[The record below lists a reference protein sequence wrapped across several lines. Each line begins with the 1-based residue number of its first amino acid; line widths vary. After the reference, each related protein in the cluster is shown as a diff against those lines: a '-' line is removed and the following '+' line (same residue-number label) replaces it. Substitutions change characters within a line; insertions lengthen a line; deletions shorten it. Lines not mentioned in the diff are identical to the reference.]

1 MQKSHRIWLAVPHEE
16 KDDAINA
23 HPRLDN
29 GQKALE
35 WDNEHRLWYARP
47 GADLNKFERWMPR
60 PHELSMNA
68 EDPVTEFA
76 QKLEEAGL
84 MVKGLP
90 VMDGSLQRVPTKQD
104 RKGSKSGAYKAY
116 LDGRPAGWYR
126 DYRSADAKPTQW
138 VFSGGGEMDPLARLH
153 LRAHA
158 QQTREDNARALEL
171 QYNRQAEYA
180 ARYVDR
186 YPQATTNTYLTRKGV
201 EAAPGIRINEKQE
214 LVIPFS
220 NAHGDIRS
228 YQRIPLTGGKDA
240 RILKDSEKTG
250 NWFALGTPQNGKP
263 LLFAEG
269 YATAASIHEASG
281 LPVLMTID
289 AGNMIAVGQNA
300 RAVWPDSQFIFCA
313 DNDHQL
319 KNPQTGE
326 PENKGI
332 LSATKAA
339 ELTNGEVIAP
349 AFTPTELE
357 QNLTDFNDLIL
368 SRGKDLARH
377 LINVQLHAMGIETP
391 FNTNSQT
398 RNAFVEGGL
407 VFTPVQETAMDN
419 HESPDIAHI
428 SDNDIA
434 REHTVS
440 ELAEATAAEKPAT
453 EAPVQPPE
461 NQASHKAGRETITL
475 FHGSPAAFSAIDSE
489 KIGLG
494 QNLVGRGFYTDTSVL
509 GVHYVM
515 EEINHKDYHVY
526 ELEIP
531 SESVV
536 LDRWDNS
543 TLTEELRAR
552 IREAGNSG
560 HQQLNENESISR
572 SELGNKLADSK
583 AIDDTFLN
591 FASSPQGM
599 SILKEAGID
608 ALKDN
613 SYVAIINTDLIDNIR
628 LRSAGGNIKA
638 EMTQYI
644 DKALSNVAQDAS
656 RLSNILQ
663 KEQNLSIHYEA
674 IRSELIN
681 LTVAQN
687 RPEEAERLTALLTH
701 TFVKTIDSPPDRKT
715 NITPLNRLYAEAI
728 RSLDLNHD
736 DSAAQLGRI
745 IDSAVV
751 NINPDQKFV
760 AEPNKPE
767 PAIPANEQNPAPTEP
782 EQPQPADVRDEPSPM
797 PPIES
802 DVLIPDTQS
811 NPDGTLVT
819 SPDDIGQSS
828 QSVAEAGSYAPL
840 PDLND
845 YADIRAQMDDPQ
857 FGEWMHSQSD
867 DLPHKPAQEQFTA
880 QELQE
885 TDEQAVKPEAA
896 LHDKN
901 AEPTAPV
908 SSELPIPPQS
918 PGAPLTGK
926 KQEQAQ
932 TANADADMPE
942 LNLNWT
948 KTAENE
954 VNEADGLVYGPRR
967 PEPLQ
972 REDLDKIIKALST
985 EEQRDNTVLY
995 RLDGE
1000 DAFRDLGNRLEM
1012 CNGASQDKRRVLAAL
1027 AVASRFYGGV
1037 VELTGSMEFK
1047 EQAMRL
1053 IIENDLDIR
1062 MKLPAQ
1068 RAQLEALRQQMGTT
1082 SDSITTHIP
1091 TPDLNRQTPSPDAAP
1106 PQSSATAAPEAAS
1119 SNAPDTPTP
1128 PASPNPVSQAQEPG
1142 APQPAFSSSTEAV
1155 TEAVASKAADSIRVP
1170 EMPAEPAPSALK
1182 PGQSITAVLKN
1193 FGEATYENKEKK
1205 GGSFFIELQNRGG
1218 SHTYWGQDLRK
1229 LIENHK
1235 TGDVVTLTLNSRDS
1249 WHVPGEENERVKNNW
1264 SLTSASTG
1272 LAVAH
1277 DRPEQGQPLQVFP
1290 VDTFGRLTQQIR
1302 QAWPEYTTDLKLP
1315 PRLEERQ
1322 FYLGED
1328 RHPVKSPVAA
1338 ASILPPSTDAPDRLI
1353 PVMASMDTQ
1362 SNQLD
1367 LLLVQ
1372 SAGEHLQ
1379 GMVRLDG
1386 TLYPALATPT
1396 TDNSQ
1401 LVINAITD
1409 DGPRFAGY
1417 GQAVNFEPDGTTRA
1431 APQLMK
1437 FHLKGRE
1444 EDTPLPA
1451 RLYTPEK
1458 QADTLFQRLGFEQ
1471 TWKQWDDARKPEG
1484 RQEKALHQ
1492 EHSHSPG
1499 R

>member
-428 SDNDIA
+428 SDNDIV

-440 ELAEATAAEKPAT
+440 ELAEA
-453 EAPVQPPE
+453 
-461 NQASHKAGRETITL
+461 
-475 FHGSPAAFSAIDSE
+475 
-489 KIGLG
+489 
-494 QNLVGRGFYTDTSVL
+494 
-509 GVHYVM
+509 
-515 EEINHKDYHVY
+515 
-526 ELEIP
+526 
-531 SESVV
+531 
-536 LDRWDNS
+536 
-543 TLTEELRAR
+543 
-552 IREAGNSG
+552 
-560 HQQLNENESISR
+560 
-572 SELGNKLADSK
+572 
-583 AIDDTFLN
+583 
-591 FASSPQGM
+591 
-599 SILKEAGID
+599 
-608 ALKDN
+608 
-613 SYVAIINTDLIDNIR
+613 
-628 LRSAGGNIKA
+628 
-638 EMTQYI
+638 
-644 DKALSNVAQDAS
+644 
-656 RLSNILQ
+656 
-663 KEQNLSIHYEA
+663 
-674 IRSELIN
+674 
-681 LTVAQN
+681 
-687 RPEEAERLTALLTH
+687 
-701 TFVKTIDSPPDRKT
+701 
-715 NITPLNRLYAEAI
+715 
-728 RSLDLNHD
+728 
-736 DSAAQLGRI
+736 
-745 IDSAVV
+745 
-751 NINPDQKFV
+751 
-760 AEPNKPE
+760 
-767 PAIPANEQNPAPTEP
+767 NEQNPVPTEP
-782 EQPQPADVRDEPSPM
+782 EQPQPADVRDEPSPT
-797 PPIES
+797 PPIEA

-819 SPDDIGQSS
+819 SPDDIGQGS
-828 QSVAEAGSYAPL
+828 QSVVEAGSHPPL
-840 PDLND
+840 PDLDD

-880 QELQE
+880 HELQE

-918 PGAPLTGK
+918 PEATLTGK

-932 TANADADMPE
+932 TANVDADMPE
-942 LNLNWT
+942 LNPNWT

-1000 DAFRDLGNRLEM
+1000 DAFRDLG
-1012 CNGASQDKRRVLAAL
+1012 
-1027 AVASRFYGGV
+1027 
-1037 VELTGSMEFK
+1037 
-1047 EQAMRL
+1047 
-1053 IIENDLDIR
+1053 
-1062 MKLPAQ
+1062 
-1068 RAQLEALRQQMGTT
+1068 
-1082 SDSITTHIP
+1082 
-1091 TPDLNRQTPSPDAAP
+1091 
-1106 PQSSATAAPEAAS
+1106 
-1119 SNAPDTPTP
+1119 
-1128 PASPNPVSQAQEPG
+1128 
-1142 APQPAFSSSTEAV
+1142 
-1155 TEAVASKAADSIRVP
+1155 
-1170 EMPAEPAPSALK
+1170 
-1182 PGQSITAVLKN
+1182 
-1193 FGEATYENKEKK
+1193 
-1205 GGSFFIELQNRGG
+1205 
-1218 SHTYWGQDLRK
+1218 
-1229 LIENHK
+1229 
-1235 TGDVVTLTLNSRDS
+1235 
-1249 WHVPGEENERVKNNW
+1249 
-1264 SLTSASTG
+1264 
-1272 LAVAH
+1272 
-1277 DRPEQGQPLQVFP
+1277 
-1290 VDTFGRLTQQIR
+1290 
-1302 QAWPEYTTDLKLP
+1302 
-1315 PRLEERQ
+1315 
-1322 FYLGED
+1322 
-1328 RHPVKSPVAA
+1328 
-1338 ASILPPSTDAPDRLI
+1338 
-1353 PVMASMDTQ
+1353 
-1362 SNQLD
+1362 
-1367 LLLVQ
+1367 
-1372 SAGEHLQ
+1372 
-1379 GMVRLDG
+1379 
-1386 TLYPALATPT
+1386 
-1396 TDNSQ
+1396 
-1401 LVINAITD
+1401 
-1409 DGPRFAGY
+1409 
-1417 GQAVNFEPDGTTRA
+1417 
-1431 APQLMK
+1431 
-1437 FHLKGRE
+1437 
-1444 EDTPLPA
+1444 
-1451 RLYTPEK
+1451 
-1458 QADTLFQRLGFEQ
+1458 
-1471 TWKQWDDARKPEG
+1471 
-1484 RQEKALHQ
+1484 
-1492 EHSHSPG
+1492 
-1499 R
+1499 

>member
-23 HPRLDN
+23 HPRFDN

-47 GADLNKFERWMPR
+47 GADLNKFERWIPR

-68 EDPVTEFA
+68 EDPVTEFS

-84 MVKGLP
+84 IVKGLP

-104 RKGSKSGAYKAY
+104 KKGSKSGAYKAY

-158 QQTREDNARALEL
+158 QQTREDNARALEQ
-171 QYNRQAEYA
+171 QYKRQAEYA

-186 YPQATTNTYLTRKGV
+186 YPQATTNAYLTRKGV
-201 EAAPGIRINEKQE
+201 EAAPGIRINDKQE

-250 NWFALGTPQNGKP
+250 NWFALGTPQNGQP

-319 KNPQTGE
+319 KNPLTGE

-349 AFTPTELE
+349 AFTPAELE

-428 SDNDIA
+428 SDNDIV

-440 ELAEATAAEKPAT
+440 ELAEA
-453 EAPVQPPE
+453 
-461 NQASHKAGRETITL
+461 
-475 FHGSPAAFSAIDSE
+475 
-489 KIGLG
+489 
-494 QNLVGRGFYTDTSVL
+494 
-509 GVHYVM
+509 
-515 EEINHKDYHVY
+515 
-526 ELEIP
+526 
-531 SESVV
+531 
-536 LDRWDNS
+536 
-543 TLTEELRAR
+543 
-552 IREAGNSG
+552 
-560 HQQLNENESISR
+560 
-572 SELGNKLADSK
+572 
-583 AIDDTFLN
+583 
-591 FASSPQGM
+591 
-599 SILKEAGID
+599 
-608 ALKDN
+608 
-613 SYVAIINTDLIDNIR
+613 
-628 LRSAGGNIKA
+628 
-638 EMTQYI
+638 
-644 DKALSNVAQDAS
+644 
-656 RLSNILQ
+656 
-663 KEQNLSIHYEA
+663 
-674 IRSELIN
+674 
-681 LTVAQN
+681 
-687 RPEEAERLTALLTH
+687 
-701 TFVKTIDSPPDRKT
+701 
-715 NITPLNRLYAEAI
+715 
-728 RSLDLNHD
+728 
-736 DSAAQLGRI
+736 
-745 IDSAVV
+745 
-751 NINPDQKFV
+751 
-760 AEPNKPE
+760 
-767 PAIPANEQNPAPTEP
+767 NEQNPVPTEP
-782 EQPQPADVRDEPSPM
+782 ERPQPADVRDEPSPT
-797 PPIES
+797 PPIEA

-819 SPDDIGQSS
+819 SPDDIGQGS
-828 QSVAEAGSYAPL
+828 QSVVEAGSHPPL
-840 PDLND
+840 PDLDD

-880 QELQE
+880 HELLE
-885 TDEQAVKPEAA
+885 TDKQAVKPEAA

-918 PGAPLTGK
+918 PGAPLTGR
-926 KQEQAQ
+926 KQEQTQ

-942 LNLNWT
+942 LNPNWT

-1106 PQSSATAAPEAAS
+1106 PQSSATAAPEAVS
-1119 SNAPDTPTP
+1119 SNAPGTPTP

-1155 TEAVASKAADSIRVP
+1155 TSKAADSIRVP

-1218 SHTYWGQDLRK
+1218 SHTYWGQDLRE

-1444 EDTPLPA
+1444 EDIPLPA
-1451 RLYTPEK
+1451 RLYTPDK

>member
-1 MQKSHRIWLAVPHEE
+1 MQKSHRVWLAVPHEE

-29 GQKALE
+29 GQKALD

-47 GADLNKFERWMPR
+47 GADLTRFERWMPR

-68 EDPVTEFA
+68 DDPVTEFA

-84 MVKGLP
+84 ILKELP

-104 RKGSKSGAYKAY
+104 KKGSKSGAYKAY

-158 QQTREDNARALEL
+158 QQTREDNARALEQ

-186 YPQATTNTYLTRKGV
+186 YPQATTNAYLTRKGV
-201 EAAPGIRINEKQE
+201 EAAPGIKINDKQE

-220 NAHGDIRS
+220 NAQGDIRS

-250 NWFALGTPQNGKP
+250 NWFALGTPQNGRP

-269 YATAASIHEASG
+269 YATAASLHETSG

-319 KNPQTGE
+319 KNPLTGE

-332 LSATKAA
+332 LSATRAA

-349 AFTPTELE
+349 AFTQAELE
-357 QNLTDFNDLIL
+357 QNLTDFNDMIL

-377 LINVQLHAMGIETP
+377 LINVQLHAMGVETP
-391 FNTNSQT
+391 FNAASQT

-407 VFTPVQETAMDN
+407 VFTPAQETAMDKQ
-419 HESPDIAHI
+419 ESPEIVQTSDDENPRQNTI
-428 SDNDIA
+428 SD
-434 REHTVS
+434 
-440 ELAEATAAEKPAT
+440 LAEAAAAEKPT
-453 EAPVQPPE
+453 PEAPSLSPESEQPE
-461 NQASHKAGRETITL
+461 
-475 FHGSPAAFSAIDSE
+475 
-489 KIGLG
+489 
-494 QNLVGRGFYTDTSVL
+494 
-509 GVHYVM
+509 
-515 EEINHKDYHVY
+515 
-526 ELEIP
+526 
-531 SESVV
+531 
-536 LDRWDNS
+536 
-543 TLTEELRAR
+543 
-552 IREAGNSG
+552 
-560 HQQLNENESISR
+560 
-572 SELGNKLADSK
+572 
-583 AIDDTFLN
+583 
-591 FASSPQGM
+591 
-599 SILKEAGID
+599 
-608 ALKDN
+608 
-613 SYVAIINTDLIDNIR
+613 
-628 LRSAGGNIKA
+628 
-638 EMTQYI
+638 
-644 DKALSNVAQDAS
+644 
-656 RLSNILQ
+656 
-663 KEQNLSIHYEA
+663 
-674 IRSELIN
+674 
-681 LTVAQN
+681 
-687 RPEEAERLTALLTH
+687 
-701 TFVKTIDSPPDRKT
+701 
-715 NITPLNRLYAEAI
+715 
-728 RSLDLNHD
+728 
-736 DSAAQLGRI
+736 SAAAT
-745 IDSAVV
+745 DE
-751 NINPDQKFV
+751 K
-760 AEPNKPE
+760 
-767 PAIPANEQNPAPTEP
+767 NPAQAEP
-782 EQPQPADVRDEPSPM
+782 EQPQPAVAHDEPAPTL
-797 PPIES
+797 PREA
-802 DVLIPDTQS
+802 DDLIPETQS
-811 NPDGTLVT
+811 NLHGSLVT
-819 SPDDIGQSS
+819 SSADAGQSS
-828 QSVAEAGSYAPL
+828 QDIGEAGSHAPA
-840 PDLND
+840 PDLDD
-845 YADIRAQMDDPQ
+845 YADIQAQMDDPQ
-857 FGEWMHSQSD
+857 VVEWLNSQSEGQ
-867 DLPHKPAQEQFTA
+867 PRMPTQEQLTTH
-880 QELQE
+880 ELL
-885 TDEQAVKPEAA
+885 DKDKQAVKPEAA
-896 LHDKN
+896 LHDTD
-901 AEPTAPV
+901 AEAPV
-908 SSELPIPPQS
+908 SPELPIPPQ
-918 PGAPLTGK
+918 PIGAPSAGQK
-926 KQEQAQ
+926 KEQ
-932 TANADADMPE
+932 TAGADADTSE
-942 LNLNWT
+942 LNPNRA

-972 REDLDKIIKALST
+972 REDLDKIIKSLST

-1037 VELTGSMEFK
+1037 VELTGSTEFK

-1068 RAQLEALRQQMGTT
+1068 RAQLEAMRQQMGA
-1082 SDSITTHIP
+1082 SNDSITTHIP
-1091 TPDLNRQTPSPDAAP
+1091 TPDLNRQTPSSDAEP
-1106 PQSSATAAPEAAS
+1106 PVSPTTATPEAVS
-1119 SNAPDTPTP
+1119 SNIPGTPTP
-1128 PASPNPVSQAQEPG
+1128 PVSPNQVSQAQTPDV
-1142 APQPAFSSSTEAV
+1142 PQPAVSSSNEAI
-1155 TEAVASKAADSIRVP
+1155 APKAADSIRVP

-1182 PGQSITAVLKN
+1182 PGQSVTAVLKN
-1193 FGEATYENKEKK
+1193 FGEAMYENKEQK
-1205 GGSFFIELQNRGG
+1205 GKSFFIELQNRGG
-1218 SHTYWGQDLRK
+1218 SHTYWGQDLK
-1229 LIENHK
+1229 ELIAHHK

-1249 WHVPGEENERVKNNW
+1249 WQVPGEEKERVKNNW
-1264 SLTSASTG
+1264 SLASTSTG

-1277 DRPEQGQPLQVFP
+1277 DRPEQGQPLQAFP

-1338 ASILPPSTDAPDRLI
+1338 ASISPPSTEAPDRLV

-1431 APQLMK
+1431 APQLMT

>member
-35 WDNEHRLWYARP
+35 WDNDHRLWYARP
-47 GADLNKFERWMPR
+47 GADLNRFERWMPR

-68 EDPVTEFA
+68 DDPVTEFS

-84 MVKGLP
+84 IIKGLP

-104 RKGSKSGAYKAY
+104 KKGSKSGAYKAY

-186 YPQATTNTYLTRKGV
+186 YPQATKNGYLTRKGV

-250 NWFALGTPQNGKP
+250 NWFALGTPQNGQP

-269 YATAASIHEASG
+269 YATAASMHEASG

-300 RAVWPDSQFIFCA
+300 RAVWPDSTFIFCA

-319 KNPQTGE
+319 KNAQTGQ

-332 LSATKAA
+332 LSADKAA
-339 ELTNGEVIAP
+339 ELTGGKVIVPDFTEEEKARSMTDFNDLDTSRGREAFRELISDSLRSAGIDMRTGYIPDAAQFLSQQDKKMENLEKTGSGQASSAPDEPAFMPPESHRLDEPVNPVPPAPPEPEVIAP
-349 AFTPTELE
+349 AAVI
-357 QNLTDFNDLIL
+357 Q
-368 SRGKDLARH
+368 
-377 LINVQLHAMGIETP
+377 
-391 FNTNSQT
+391 
-398 RNAFVEGGL
+398 
-407 VFTPVQETAMDN
+407 
-419 HESPDIAHI
+419 PD
-428 SDNDIA
+428 
-434 REHTVS
+434 
-440 ELAEATAAEKPAT
+440 EASIDA
-453 EAPVQPPE
+453 APVKSNAAHDESAPTASREADVLEPHTQG
-461 NQASHKAGRETITL
+461 NQGGSRET
-475 FHGSPAAFSAIDSE
+475 SS
-489 KIGLG
+489 
-494 QNLVGRGFYTDTSVL
+494 VDTV
-509 GVHYVM
+509 
-515 EEINHKDYHVY
+515 
-526 ELEIP
+526 
-531 SESVV
+531 
-536 LDRWDNS
+536 
-543 TLTEELRAR
+543 
-552 IREAGNSG
+552 
-560 HQQLNENESISR
+560 
-572 SELGNKLADSK
+572 
-583 AIDDTFLN
+583 
-591 FASSPQGM
+591 
-599 SILKEAGID
+599 
-608 ALKDN
+608 
-613 SYVAIINTDLIDNIR
+613 
-628 LRSAGGNIKA
+628 
-638 EMTQYI
+638 
-644 DKALSNVAQDAS
+644 
-656 RLSNILQ
+656 
-663 KEQNLSIHYEA
+663 
-674 IRSELIN
+674 
-681 LTVAQN
+681 
-687 RPEEAERLTALLTH
+687 
-701 TFVKTIDSPPDRKT
+701 
-715 NITPLNRLYAEAI
+715 
-728 RSLDLNHD
+728 
-736 DSAAQLGRI
+736 
-745 IDSAVV
+745 
-751 NINPDQKFV
+751 
-760 AEPNKPE
+760 
-767 PAIPANEQNPAPTEP
+767 
-782 EQPQPADVRDEPSPM
+782 
-797 PPIES
+797 
-802 DVLIPDTQS
+802 
-811 NPDGTLVT
+811 
-819 SPDDIGQSS
+819 QSS
-828 QSVAEAGSYAPL
+828 QNVDEPGEHT
-840 PDLND
+840 PDPELDD
-845 YADIRAQMDDPQ
+845 YADIQAQMDDPQ
-857 FGEWMHSQSD
+857 VLEWLNSQSE
-867 DLPHKPAQEQFTA
+867 DLPHMTAQEQLATH
-880 QELQE
+880 EPQE
-885 TDEQAVKPEAA
+885 TGKQAVKPEAT
-896 LHDKN
+896 LQDTD
-901 AEPTAPV
+901 AEAPAPV
-908 SSELPIPPQS
+908 SSELPPPPQ
-918 PGAPLTGK
+918 PLVTPSSGK
-926 KQEQAQ
+926 QPEQTH
-932 TANADADMPE
+932 TAAADADTPE
-942 LNLNWT
+942 MIPNR
-948 KTAENE
+948 KETADNE
-954 VNEADGLVYGPRR
+954 VNEPDGLIYGPRR

-1012 CNGASQDKRRVLAAL
+1012 CDGASQDKRRVLAAL

-1037 VELTGSMEFK
+1037 VELTGSTEFK

-1068 RAQLEALRQQMGTT
+1068 RAQLEALRQQMGAT

-1091 TPDLNRQTPSPDAAP
+1091 TPNLNRQTPSPDAELTP
-1106 PQSSATAAPEAAS
+1106 TTGTPEVVS
-1119 SNAPDTPTP
+1119 PNTPVTPTP
-1128 PASPNPVSQAQEPG
+1128 PVSSGPIPQAQAPG
-1142 APQPAFSSSTEAV
+1142 APQPAVSSPAG
-1155 TEAVASKAADSIRVP
+1155 AVAAAAADSIRVP

-1182 PGQSITAVLKN
+1182 PGQSVTAVLKN
-1193 FGEATYENKEKK
+1193 FGEAMYENKEQK
-1205 GGSFFIELQNRGG
+1205 GHSFFIELQNRGG
-1218 SHTYWGQDLRK
+1218 SHTYWGQDLRE
-1229 LIENHK
+1229 LITHHK
-1235 TGDVVTLTLNSRDS
+1235 SGDVVTLTLNSRDS
-1249 WHVPGEENERVKNNW
+1249 WQVPGEEKERVKNNW

-1277 DRPEQGQPLQVFP
+1277 DRPEQGQPLQAFP

-1302 QAWPEYTTDLKLP
+1302 QAWPEYTSDLKLP

-1338 ASILPPSTDAPDRLI
+1338 ASISPPSTDAPDRLV

-1379 GMVRLDG
+1379 GVVRLDG

-1401 LVINAITD
+1401 LVINAITE

-1431 APQLMK
+1431 APQLMT

>member
-428 SDNDIA
+428 SDNDIV

-440 ELAEATAAEKPAT
+440 ELAEA
-453 EAPVQPPE
+453 
-461 NQASHKAGRETITL
+461 
-475 FHGSPAAFSAIDSE
+475 
-489 KIGLG
+489 
-494 QNLVGRGFYTDTSVL
+494 
-509 GVHYVM
+509 
-515 EEINHKDYHVY
+515 
-526 ELEIP
+526 
-531 SESVV
+531 
-536 LDRWDNS
+536 
-543 TLTEELRAR
+543 
-552 IREAGNSG
+552 
-560 HQQLNENESISR
+560 
-572 SELGNKLADSK
+572 
-583 AIDDTFLN
+583 
-591 FASSPQGM
+591 
-599 SILKEAGID
+599 
-608 ALKDN
+608 
-613 SYVAIINTDLIDNIR
+613 
-628 LRSAGGNIKA
+628 
-638 EMTQYI
+638 
-644 DKALSNVAQDAS
+644 
-656 RLSNILQ
+656 
-663 KEQNLSIHYEA
+663 
-674 IRSELIN
+674 
-681 LTVAQN
+681 
-687 RPEEAERLTALLTH
+687 
-701 TFVKTIDSPPDRKT
+701 
-715 NITPLNRLYAEAI
+715 
-728 RSLDLNHD
+728 
-736 DSAAQLGRI
+736 
-745 IDSAVV
+745 
-751 NINPDQKFV
+751 
-760 AEPNKPE
+760 
-767 PAIPANEQNPAPTEP
+767 NEQNPVPTEP
-782 EQPQPADVRDEPSPM
+782 EQPQPADVRDEPSPT
-797 PPIES
+797 PPIEA

-819 SPDDIGQSS
+819 SPDDIGQGS
-828 QSVAEAGSYAPL
+828 QSVVEAGSHPPL
-840 PDLND
+840 PDLDD

-880 QELQE
+880 HELQE

-918 PGAPLTGK
+918 PEATLTGK

-932 TANADADMPE
+932 TANVDADMPE
-942 LNLNWT
+942 LNPNWT

-1106 PQSSATAAPEAAS
+1106 PQSSATAAPEAVS
-1119 SNAPDTPTP
+1119 SNAPGTPTP

-1142 APQPAFSSSTEAV
+1142 APQTAFSSSTEAV
-1155 TEAVASKAADSIRVP
+1155 TSKAADSIRVP

-1193 FGEATYENKEKK
+1193 FGEATYENKEQK

-1218 SHTYWGQDLRK
+1218 SHTYWGQDLRE

-1249 WHVPGEENERVKNNW
+1249 WHVPGEENGRVKNNW

>member
-1 MQKSHRIWLAVPHEE
+1 MQKSHRVWLAVPLEE

-29 GQKALE
+29 GKKALE

-68 EDPVTEFA
+68 DDPVTEFA

-84 MVKGLP
+84 IVKGLP

-104 RKGSKSGAYKAY
+104 KKGSKSGAYKAY

-138 VFSGGGEMDPLARLH
+138 VFSGGGEMDPLARIH

-158 QQTREDNARALEL
+158 QQTREDNARALEQ

-186 YPQATTNTYLTRKGV
+186 YPQATTNGYLTRKGV
-201 EAAPGIRINEKQE
+201 EAAPGIRINDKQE

-250 NWFALGTPQNGKP
+250 NWFALGTPQNGQP

-269 YATAASIHEASG
+269 YATAASMHEASG

-300 RAVWPDSQFIFCA
+300 RAVWPDSTFIFCA

-319 KNPQTGE
+319 KNSQTGQ

-332 LSATKAA
+332 LSAEKAA
-339 ELTNGEVIAP
+339 ELTDGKVIVP
-349 AFTPTELE
+349 DFTEE
-357 QNLTDFNDLIL
+357 EKARSMTDFNDLDT
-368 SRGKDLARH
+368 SRGREAFRE
-377 LINVQLHAMGIETP
+377 LIN
-391 FNTNSQT
+391 
-398 RNAFVEGGL
+398 
-407 VFTPVQETAMDN
+407 
-419 HESPDIAHI
+419 
-428 SDNDIA
+428 
-434 REHTVS
+434 
-440 ELAEATAAEKPAT
+440 
-453 EAPVQPPE
+453 
-461 NQASHKAGRETITL
+461 
-475 FHGSPAAFSAIDSE
+475 DS
-489 KIGLG
+489 
-494 QNLVGRGFYTDTSVL
+494 
-509 GVHYVM
+509 
-515 EEINHKDYHVY
+515 
-526 ELEIP
+526 
-531 SESVV
+531 
-536 LDRWDNS
+536 
-543 TLTEELRAR
+543 
-552 IREAGNSG
+552 
-560 HQQLNENESISR
+560 
-572 SELGNKLADSK
+572 
-583 AIDDTFLN
+583 
-591 FASSPQGM
+591 
-599 SILKEAGID
+599 
-608 ALKDN
+608 
-613 SYVAIINTDLIDNIR
+613 
-628 LRSAGGNIKA
+628 LRSAGIDIRTGYIPDA
-638 EMTQYI
+638 EQSLSLQ
-644 DKALSNVAQDAS
+644 DKKMENPEKTVSGQTSLAPDEPAVISAESHRLDEPENPVPPSPAEPEIIAPSEVLQPYEASINVAPDE
-656 RLSNILQ
+656 SNSAHD
-663 KEQNLSIHYEA
+663 EQ
-674 IRSELIN
+674 
-681 LTVAQN
+681 
-687 RPEEAERLTALLTH
+687 
-701 TFVKTIDSPPDRKT
+701 
-715 NITPLNRLYAEAI
+715 
-728 RSLDLNHD
+728 
-736 DSAAQLGRI
+736 
-745 IDSAVV
+745 
-751 NINPDQKFV
+751 
-760 AEPNKPE
+760 
-767 PAIPANEQNPAPTEP
+767 APTLP
-782 EQPQPADVRDEPSPM
+782 RDA
-797 PPIES
+797 
-802 DVLIPDTQS
+802 DVLIPETQGNTDESRVTFSADT
-811 NPDGTLVT
+811 GE
-819 SPDDIGQSS
+819 SS
-828 QSVAEAGSYAPL
+828 QSVVEAGSSAPVL
-840 PDLND
+840 ELDD

-857 FGEWMHSQSD
+857 VVEWLDSQSD
-867 DLPHKPAQEQFTA
+867 GLPLMPAPEQLTTHE
-880 QELQE
+880 QQE
-885 TDEQAVKPEAA
+885 TDKQAVKPEAA
-896 LHDKN
+896 LHNTD
-901 AEPTAPV
+901 AEPPV
-908 SSELPIPPQS
+908 PGSSELPIPPH
-918 PGAPLTGK
+918 PFEAPSTRQ
-926 KQEQAQ
+926 KQEQTQ
-932 TANADADMPE
+932 TTGGEAETSE
-942 LNLNWT
+942 LNPDRA

-1037 VELTGSMEFK
+1037 VELTGSTEFK

-1068 RAQLEALRQQMGTT
+1068 RAQLEAMRQQMGAS
-1082 SDSITTHIP
+1082 SDSIKTHIP
-1091 TPDLNRQTPSPDAAP
+1091 TPDLNRQTPSPDAEP
-1106 PQSSATAAPEAAS
+1106 PVSPATAAREAVTPD
-1119 SNAPDTPTP
+1119 APGTPMAPT
-1128 PASPNPVSQAQEPG
+1128 SPNPTSQAQ
-1142 APQPAFSSSTEAV
+1142 AAAAIQPAVSPTDE
-1155 TEAVASKAADSIRVP
+1155 TIASKTADSIRVP

-1182 PGQSITAVLKN
+1182 PGQSVTAVLKN
-1193 FGEATYENKEKK
+1193 FGEAMYENKEQK
-1205 GGSFFIELQNRGG
+1205 GKSFFIELQNRGG
-1218 SHTYWGQDLRK
+1218 SHTYWGQDLQEM
-1229 LIENHK
+1229 IAHHK

-1249 WHVPGEENERVKNNW
+1249 WHVPGEEKERVKNNW
-1264 SLTSASTG
+1264 SLTAASTG
-1272 LAVAH
+1272 IAVAH
-1277 DRPEQGQPLQVFP
+1277 DRPEQGQPLQAFP

-1338 ASILPPSTDAPDRLI
+1338 ASISPPSTDAPDRLV

-1431 APQLMK
+1431 APQLMT

-1444 EDTPLPA
+1444 DDTPLPA
-1451 RLYTPEK
+1451 RIYSPEK

>member
-1 MQKSHRIWLAVPHEE
+1 MQKSHRVWLAVPHEE

-23 HPRLDN
+23 HPRLN
-29 GQKALE
+29 NSQKALE
-35 WDNEHRLWYARP
+35 WDNEQRLWYARP
-47 GADLNKFERWMPR
+47 GADLNRFERWMPR

-68 EDPVTEFA
+68 DDPVTEFA

-84 MVKGLP
+84 IVKGLP

-104 RKGSKSGAYKAY
+104 NKGSKSGAYKAY

-158 QQTREDNARALEL
+158 QQTREDNARALEQ

-180 ARYVDR
+180 VRYIDR
-186 YPQATTNTYLTRKGV
+186 YQQATTNTYLTRKGV
-201 EAAPGIRINEKQE
+201 EAAPGIRINDKQE

-250 NWFALGTPQNGKP
+250 NWFALGTPQKGQP

-269 YATAASIHEASG
+269 YATAASLHEASG

-300 RAVWPDSQFIFCA
+300 RAIWPDSPFIFCA

-319 KNPQTGE
+319 KNAQTGQ

-332 LSATKAA
+332 LSAEKSA
-339 ELTNGEVIAP
+339 ELTGGKVIVP
-349 AFTPTELE
+349 DFTEEEKTRS
-357 QNLTDFNDLIL
+357 LTDFNDLDT
-368 SRGKDLARH
+368 SRGR
-377 LINVQLHAMGIETP
+377 E
-391 FNTNSQT
+391 
-398 RNAFVEGGL
+398 AF
-407 VFTPVQETAMDN
+407 
-419 HESPDIAHI
+419 
-428 SDNDIA
+428 
-434 REHTVS
+434 REHI
-440 ELAEATAAEKPAT
+440 
-453 EAPVQPPE
+453 
-461 NQASHKAGRETITL
+461 R
-475 FHGSPAAFSAIDSE
+475 DS
-489 KIGLG
+489 
-494 QNLVGRGFYTDTSVL
+494 
-509 GVHYVM
+509 
-515 EEINHKDYHVY
+515 
-526 ELEIP
+526 
-531 SESVV
+531 
-536 LDRWDNS
+536 
-543 TLTEELRAR
+543 
-552 IREAGNSG
+552 
-560 HQQLNENESISR
+560 
-572 SELGNKLADSK
+572 
-583 AIDDTFLN
+583 
-591 FASSPQGM
+591 
-599 SILKEAGID
+599 
-608 ALKDN
+608 
-613 SYVAIINTDLIDNIR
+613 
-628 LRSAGGNIKA
+628 LRSAGIDIRADYVPNNA
-638 EMTQYI
+638 QLLSQQDTQM
-644 DKALSNVAQDAS
+644 
-656 RLSNILQ
+656 
-663 KEQNLSIHYEA
+663 ENLENPESGQSSIA
-674 IRSELIN
+674 
-681 LTVAQN
+681 
-687 RPEEAERLTALLTH
+687 PEEAVIMPPESHRLDEPENPTH
-701 TFVKTIDSPPDRKT
+701 PAPPEPET
-715 NITPLNRLYAEAI
+715 ITPTAVIQTDEA
-728 RSLDLNHD
+728 SNNTVPDESKATHD
-736 DSAAQLGRI
+736 
-745 IDSAVV
+745 
-751 NINPDQKFV
+751 
-760 AEPNKPE
+760 E
-767 PAIPANEQNPAPTEP
+767 PAPT
-782 EQPQPADVRDEPSPM
+782 
-797 PPIES
+797 PPREA
-802 DVLIPDTQS
+802 DVLIPETKS
-811 NPDGTLVT
+811 NPDGSLKT
-819 SPDDIGQSS
+819 SSADAGQSS
-828 QSVAEAGSYAPL
+828 QSAVEAGSHAPISDLDNYA
-840 PDLND
+840 N
-845 YADIRAQMDDPQ
+845 IWAQMDDPHVV
-857 FGEWMHSQSD
+857 EWQNSQSEG
-867 DLPHKPAQEQFTA
+867 LPPMPAQEQLTTH
-880 QELQE
+880 ELLE
-885 TDEQAVKPEAA
+885 TDKQDVKPKAG
-896 LHDKN
+896 LHDTD
-901 AEPTAPV
+901 AEPPAPI
-908 SSELPIPPQS
+908 SSELPITPQ
-918 PGAPLTGK
+918 PHGAPPTGQ
-926 KQEQAQ
+926 KQEQTQ
-932 TANADADMPE
+932 TAGTDTDTSE
-942 LNLNWT
+942 LNPNRT
-948 KTAENE
+948 KTTENE

-972 REDLDKIIKALST
+972 REDLDKIIKSLST

-1037 VELTGSMEFK
+1037 VELTGSTEFK

-1068 RAQLEALRQQMGTT
+1068 RAQLEAMRQLMGAT

-1091 TPDLNRQTPSPDAAP
+1091 TPDLNRQTPSPDAEP
-1106 PQSSATAAPEAAS
+1106 PVSPATAAHEAVS
-1119 SNAPDTPTP
+1119 SNVPGTPTP
-1128 PASPNPVSQAQEPG
+1128 PGSPNRVSQAQAPSV
-1142 APQPAFSSSTEAV
+1142 PQPAVSSSTEAV
-1155 TEAVASKAADSIRVP
+1155 ASKTADSIRVP

-1182 PGQSITAVLKN
+1182 PSQSVTAVLKN
-1193 FGEATYENKEKK
+1193 YGEAMYENKEQK
-1205 GGSFFIELQNRGG
+1205 GKSFFIELQNRGG
-1218 SHTYWGQDLRK
+1218 SHTYWGQDLK
-1229 LIENHK
+1229 ELIAHHK

-1249 WHVPGEENERVKNNW
+1249 WHVPGEEKERVKNNW

-1315 PRLEERQ
+1315 PRLDDRQ

-1338 ASILPPSTDAPDRLI
+1338 ASISPPPTEAPDRLV
-1353 PVMASMDTQ
+1353 PVMASMNTQ

-1379 GMVRLDG
+1379 GIVRLDG

-1409 DGPRFAGY
+1409 DGPHFVGY

-1431 APQLMK
+1431 APQLMT

-1458 QADTLFQRLGFEQ
+1458 QADSLFQRLGFEQ

>member
-428 SDNDIA
+428 SDNDIV

-440 ELAEATAAEKPAT
+440 ELAEA
-453 EAPVQPPE
+453 
-461 NQASHKAGRETITL
+461 
-475 FHGSPAAFSAIDSE
+475 
-489 KIGLG
+489 
-494 QNLVGRGFYTDTSVL
+494 
-509 GVHYVM
+509 
-515 EEINHKDYHVY
+515 
-526 ELEIP
+526 
-531 SESVV
+531 
-536 LDRWDNS
+536 
-543 TLTEELRAR
+543 
-552 IREAGNSG
+552 
-560 HQQLNENESISR
+560 
-572 SELGNKLADSK
+572 
-583 AIDDTFLN
+583 
-591 FASSPQGM
+591 
-599 SILKEAGID
+599 
-608 ALKDN
+608 
-613 SYVAIINTDLIDNIR
+613 
-628 LRSAGGNIKA
+628 
-638 EMTQYI
+638 
-644 DKALSNVAQDAS
+644 
-656 RLSNILQ
+656 
-663 KEQNLSIHYEA
+663 
-674 IRSELIN
+674 
-681 LTVAQN
+681 
-687 RPEEAERLTALLTH
+687 
-701 TFVKTIDSPPDRKT
+701 
-715 NITPLNRLYAEAI
+715 
-728 RSLDLNHD
+728 
-736 DSAAQLGRI
+736 
-745 IDSAVV
+745 
-751 NINPDQKFV
+751 
-760 AEPNKPE
+760 
-767 PAIPANEQNPAPTEP
+767 NEQNPVPTEP
-782 EQPQPADVRDEPSPM
+782 EQPQPADVRDEPSPT
-797 PPIES
+797 PPIEA

-819 SPDDIGQSS
+819 SPDDIGQGS
-828 QSVAEAGSYAPL
+828 QSVVEAGSHPPL
-840 PDLND
+840 PDLDD

-880 QELQE
+880 HELQE

-918 PGAPLTGK
+918 PEATLTGK

-942 LNLNWT
+942 LNPNWT

-1106 PQSSATAAPEAAS
+1106 PQSSATAAPEAVS
-1119 SNAPDTPTP
+1119 SNAPGTPTP

-1142 APQPAFSSSTEAV
+1142 APQTAFSSSTEAV
-1155 TEAVASKAADSIRVP
+1155 TSKAADSIRVP

-1193 FGEATYENKEKK
+1193 FGEATYENKEQK

-1218 SHTYWGQDLRK
+1218 SHTYWGQDLRE

-1249 WHVPGEENERVKNNW
+1249 WHVPGEENGRVKNNW

>member
-23 HPRLDN
+23 HPRLSN
-29 GQKALE
+29 GQKAIE
-35 WDNEHRLWYARP
+35 WDNEHRLWYASP
-47 GADLNKFERWMPR
+47 GADLNLFERWMPR

-68 EDPVTEFA
+68 DDPVTEFA
-76 QKLEEAGL
+76 QKLEDAGL
-84 MVKGLP
+84 VVKGLP

-104 RKGSKSGAYKAY
+104 KKGTRSGAYKAFM
-116 LDGRPAGWYR
+116 DGRPAGWYR
-126 DYRSADAKPTQW
+126 DYRSADVKPTQW
-138 VFSGGGEMDPLARLH
+138 VFSGGAEMDPLARLH

-158 QQTREDNARALEL
+158 QQTREDNARALEQ

-186 YPQATTNTYLTRKGV
+186 YPQATTNAYLTRKGV
-201 EAAPGIRINEKQE
+201 EAAPGIRLNDKQE

-220 NAHGDIRS
+220 NAQGDIRS

-250 NWFALGTPQNGKP
+250 NWFALGTPANG
-263 LLFAEG
+263 LTVLFAEG
-269 YATAASIHEASG
+269 YATAASLHEATG
-281 LPVLMTID
+281 LPVLMTVD

-300 RAVWPDSQFIFCA
+300 RVIWPDSPFVFCA

-319 KNPQTGE
+319 KNAQTGE

-332 LSATKAA
+332 LSATRAA
-339 ELTNGEVIAP
+339 GLTNGEVIAP
-349 AFTPTELE
+349 AFTPAELKK
-357 QNLTDFNDLIL
+357 NLTDFNDMIL

-391 FNTNSQT
+391 FNKNSQT
-398 RNAFVEGGL
+398 SNAFVEGGL
-407 VFTPVQETAMDN
+407 VFTPVQENAMAN
-419 HESPDIAHI
+419 QESPDIAHI
-428 SDNDIA
+428 SDNDTV

-440 ELAEATAAEKPAT
+440 KLTEATAAEESVSEAT
-453 EAPVQPPE
+453 VQPPE
-461 NQASHKAGRETITL
+461 NDKSQKTGSETITL
-475 FHGSPAAFSAIDSE
+475 FHGSPATFSALDSE

-494 QNLVGRGFYTDTSVL
+494 QNLVGRGFYTDKSIS
-509 GVHYVM
+509 GVQYVM
-515 EEINHKDYHVY
+515 EEINHKDYHIY

-531 SESVV
+531 SKSVI

-543 TLTEELRAR
+543 TLTDELRER
-552 IREAGNSG
+552 IREAGKSG
-560 HQQLNENESISR
+560 HQKLNEHESVSR
-572 SELGNKLADSK
+572 ADIGNKLADSK
-583 AIDDTFLN
+583 TIDNTFLN

-638 EMTQYI
+638 EITQYI
-644 DKALSNVAQDAS
+644 DKALSNVVQDSS

-663 KEQNLSIHYEA
+663 NEQNLSIHYDA

-681 LTVAQN
+681 LTMAQN
-687 RPEEAERLTALLTH
+687 RPDETERLTSLLTH
-701 TFVKTIDSPPDRKT
+701 TFVETIDSPPDRKT

-736 DSAAQLGRI
+736 DSAAPLGRI
-745 IDSAVV
+745 IDNAVI
-751 NINPDQKFV
+751 NISPDQKPV
-760 AEPNKPE
+760 VEPSKPE
-767 PAIPANEQNPAPTEP
+767 PVNEQNPAPAEP
-782 EQPQPADVRDEPSPM
+782 EQPQPAALHDEPVPM
-797 PPIES
+797 PPREA
-802 DVLIPDTQS
+802 DVLMPDTHGNTDES
-811 NPDGTLVT
+811 LV
-819 SPDDIGQSS
+819 SFSAEAGQSS
-828 QSVAEAGSYAPL
+828 QSVFEAGSPAPAPEL
-840 PDLND
+840 DD

-857 FGEWMHSQSD
+857 VVEWQNNWLNSQSEI
-867 DLPHKPAQEQFTA
+867 LPLMPAQEQLTPHQQ
-880 QELQE
+880 QEADKQSF
-885 TDEQAVKPEAA
+885 KPEVA
-896 LHDKN
+896 LHN
-901 AEPTAPV
+901 TGAEAPAPI
-908 SSELPIPPQS
+908 SPELPLPPQ
-918 PGAPLTGK
+918 PIGAPSAGQ
-926 KQEQAQ
+926 KQEQ
-932 TANADADMPE
+932 TAGVDADTSE
-942 LNLNWT
+942 LNLNRA

-985 EEQRDNTVLY
+985 EEQPDNTVLY
-995 RLDGE
+995 RLDGKE
-1000 DAFRDLGNRLEM
+1000 AFRDLGNRLEM
-1012 CNGASQDKRRVLAAL
+1012 MNGASQNKQMVLAAL

-1037 VELTGSMEFK
+1037 VELTGSPEFK
-1047 EQAMRL
+1047 EHAMRL
-1053 IIENDLDIR
+1053 IVENDLDIR

-1068 RAQLEALRQQMGTT
+1068 RAQLDELRKQMGVTHDTIT
-1082 SDSITTHIP
+1082 SHIP
-1091 TPDLNRQTPSPDAAP
+1091 TPDLNRHTPSPDAVP
-1106 PQSSATAAPEAAS
+1106 PVSPTPVANGA
-1119 SNAPDTPTP
+1119 TPTTVP
-1128 PASPNPVSQAQEPG
+1128 DAPAAAGPAPQTPSASPAQPAVSPAG
-1142 APQPAFSSSTEAV
+1142 SVPQPS
-1155 TEAVASKAADSIRVP
+1155 AADSSKVP
-1170 EMPAEPAPSALK
+1170 EMPVEPAPTVLK
-1182 PGQSITAVLKN
+1182 PGQSVTAVLKN
-1193 FGEATYENKEKK
+1193 FGEAMYENKEQQ
-1205 GGSFFIELQNRGG
+1205 GQSFFIELQNRGG
-1218 SHTYWGQDLRK
+1218 SHTYWGQDLRE
-1229 LIENHK
+1229 LIGNHK
-1235 TGDVVTLTLNSRDS
+1235 AGDVVTLTLNSRDT
-1249 WHVPGEENERVKNNW
+1249 WQVTGEERERVKNNW
-1264 SLTSASTG
+1264 SLSAAPTG

-1277 DRPEQGQPLQVFP
+1277 DRPEQGQPLQAFP
-1290 VDTFGRLTQQIR
+1290 VDAFGRLTNLIR
-1302 QAWPEYTTDLKLP
+1302 QAWPEHTADLKLP
-1315 PRLEERQ
+1315 QRLEQRQ
-1322 FYLGED
+1322 FWLGED
-1328 RHPVKSPVAA
+1328 RHPVKSPQTA
-1338 ASILPPSTDAPDRLI
+1338 ASITPPATEAPDRLT

-1362 SNQLD
+1362 SNKLD

-1372 SAGEHLQ
+1372 SAGDHLQ

-1396 TDNSQ
+1396 VDKAQ

-1409 DGPRFAGY
+1409 EGPRFAGY

-1431 APQLMK
+1431 APQLMT

-1444 EDTPLPA
+1444 EESPLPA
-1451 RLYTPEK
+1451 RLYTPDK

>member
-68 EDPVTEFA
+68 EDPVTEFS

-84 MVKGLP
+84 IVKGLP

-104 RKGSKSGAYKAY
+104 KKGSKSGAYKAY

-339 ELTNGEVIAP
+339 ELTDGEVIAP

-428 SDNDIA
+428 SDNDIV

-440 ELAEATAAEKPAT
+440 ELAEA
-453 EAPVQPPE
+453 
-461 NQASHKAGRETITL
+461 
-475 FHGSPAAFSAIDSE
+475 
-489 KIGLG
+489 
-494 QNLVGRGFYTDTSVL
+494 
-509 GVHYVM
+509 
-515 EEINHKDYHVY
+515 
-526 ELEIP
+526 
-531 SESVV
+531 
-536 LDRWDNS
+536 
-543 TLTEELRAR
+543 
-552 IREAGNSG
+552 
-560 HQQLNENESISR
+560 
-572 SELGNKLADSK
+572 
-583 AIDDTFLN
+583 
-591 FASSPQGM
+591 
-599 SILKEAGID
+599 
-608 ALKDN
+608 
-613 SYVAIINTDLIDNIR
+613 
-628 LRSAGGNIKA
+628 
-638 EMTQYI
+638 
-644 DKALSNVAQDAS
+644 
-656 RLSNILQ
+656 
-663 KEQNLSIHYEA
+663 
-674 IRSELIN
+674 
-681 LTVAQN
+681 
-687 RPEEAERLTALLTH
+687 
-701 TFVKTIDSPPDRKT
+701 
-715 NITPLNRLYAEAI
+715 
-728 RSLDLNHD
+728 
-736 DSAAQLGRI
+736 
-745 IDSAVV
+745 
-751 NINPDQKFV
+751 
-760 AEPNKPE
+760 
-767 PAIPANEQNPAPTEP
+767 NEQNPVPTEP
-782 EQPQPADVRDEPSPM
+782 EQPQPADVRDEPSPT
-797 PPIES
+797 PPIEA

-819 SPDDIGQSS
+819 SPDDIGQGS
-828 QSVAEAGSYAPL
+828 QSVVEAGSHPPL
-840 PDLND
+840 PDLDD

-880 QELQE
+880 HELLE
-885 TDEQAVKPEAA
+885 TDKQAVKPEAA

-942 LNLNWT
+942 LNPNWT
-948 KTAENE
+948 KTADNE

-1106 PQSSATAAPEAAS
+1106 PQSSATAAPEAVS
-1119 SNAPDTPTP
+1119 SNAPGTPTP

-1142 APQPAFSSSTEAV
+1142 APQTAFSSSTEAV
-1155 TEAVASKAADSIRVP
+1155 TSKAADSIRVP

-1193 FGEATYENKEKK
+1193 FGEATYENKEQK

-1218 SHTYWGQDLRK
+1218 SHTYWGQDLRE

-1249 WHVPGEENERVKNNW
+1249 WHVPGEENGRVKNNW

-1353 PVMASMDTQ
+1353 PVMASMNTQ